1 MATRRPR
8 STPGMRSISN
18 QNSGEL
24 NNIRKTREGTEVSEL
39 AETRSEQEIDDEQ
52 IDEDILIEARE
63 RFDIAMDWESAFMS
77 LYVDDVKFANGDSD
91 NGWQWPND
99 MWRERG
105 VVGKPSL
112 TINKTQNHVALVTN
126 DAKQNK
132 AAIDIR
138 PAGADSSY
146 DAAQMY
152 EGLVRNIEYRSGAQA
167 IYDDAMESAVEGGI
181 GYWRIITEYADDDSF
196 DQECRIAPVQSHMG
210 VLLDPNIKQKSGLD
224 AMWGFIFDSMPI
236 KEFKRQYPKVRV
248 PRGSALSGDMLDWFK
263 DDQVRIAE
271 YYRINIERDELIYVR
286 EGDKES
292 TIRKSQCDPA
302 VLRQIRKLEKDISED
317 TEVKRRPIDVRR
329 LQWFKLAGSEILER
343 RDLKSSYVPIV
354 RCVGKE
360 RVIDGKLER
369 KGLVR
374 TLKDPQR
381 MYNYNSSGQVEYG
394 ALASKSPWV
403 GPAAA
408 FAGNE
413 RAWNNANKT
422 NAAYLTFKHVDAQGQ
437 PIPAPTRPEP
447 PGASPAFITGMQ
459 IAAAEFEMASGQG
472 PAQFGKP
479 TVEKSG
485 YAINQTKQTGEL
497 ITYNF
502 NDNLAIAIETT
513 GIILLDLIPKT
524 YDTKRVVQI
533 LEKDGTEMEVQIDPK
548 AKAAYEEKKIDA
560 DEVQVMFNPSVG
572 KYKVQAKSGPAYSTQ
587 RQEAWNAFVQIV
599 TGNPAFIDEF
609 GDLMFKSADFPL
621 ADKISE
627 RYKRKLKANAPWLLD
642 DEAPN
647 PKTQQLEA
655 QLKQATEGLQQLQK
669 ALEDKTAE
677 LALKGASVS
686 NEYRKTD
693 IQAFDSH
700 TKRIKEIGNAVE
712 NLQDAG
718 EGEGLAALIKQMIQE
733 ALQDSANQDSRL
745 LIPHEQ
751 SQEAEFDEDS
761 EEDFDTPRTPDGQNY
776 YIKKG
781 GQYYQVE
788 TPAPVGAQ

>member
-1 MATRRPR
+1 MARRPR
-8 STPGMRSISN
+8 STPGARSISN

-24 NNIRKTREGTEVSEL
+24 NRVRTLRDGTEVSDL
-39 AETRSEQEIDDEQ
+39 AETRTEEELDDEAVD
-52 IDEDILIEARE
+52 DEILTEARE
-63 RFDIAMDWESAFMS
+63 RFDLAMDWESPFMS

-105 VVGKPSL
+105 ILGKPSL
-112 TINKTQNHVALVTN
+112 TINKVQTHVSLVTN

-132 AAIDIR
+132 ASIDIR
-138 PAGADSSY
+138 PAGEQSSY

-181 GYWRIITEYADDDSF
+181 GYWRIITEFSDDDSF

-224 AMWGFIFDSMPI
+224 AMWGILFDSMPR
-236 KEFKRQYPKVRV
+236 KEFKRQYPKLRI
-248 PRGSALSGDMLDWFK
+248 PSGAALTGDMVDWYK

-271 YYRINIERDELIYVR
+271 YYRIKLEKDELIYVR
-286 EGDKES
+286 EGDKEEKV
-292 TIRKSQCDPA
+292 RKSQCDA
-302 VLRQIRKLEKDISED
+302 SVLRAIRKLEKDPGPDS
-317 TEVKRRPIDVRR
+317 EVKRRPIDVRR
-329 LQWFKLAGSEILER
+329 LQWFKIAGNAILDR
-343 RDLKSSYVPIV
+343 IDLKTSYIPIV

-394 ALASKSPWV
+394 ALATKSPWV

-408 FAGNE
+408 FQGND

-422 NAAYLTFKHVDAQGQ
+422 NAAFLTFKHIDAQGQ

-447 PGASPAFITGMQ
+447 PGSSPAFITGMQ

-472 PAQFGKP
+472 PTQFGKP

-485 YAINQTKQTGEL
+485 YAINQTKMAGEL
-497 ITYNF
+497 ITFNF

-513 GIILLDLIPKT
+513 GIILLDMMPKT
-524 YDTKRVVQI
+524 YDTKRVLQI
-533 LEKDGTEMEVQIDPK
+533 LDKDGTEMQVQIDPK
-548 AKAAYEEKKIDA
+548 APNAYEKRKLDA
-560 DEVQVMFNPSVG
+560 DEVEIIFNPSVG
-572 KYKVQAKSGPAYSTQ
+572 KYKVQAKAGPAYSTQ

-609 GDLMFKSADFPL
+609 GDLMFQSADFPL
-621 ADKISE
+621 ANKISE
-627 RYKRKLKANAPWLLD
+627 RFKRKIKQAAPWLLD
-642 DEAPN
+642 DNAPD
-647 PKTQQLEA
+647 PKTQQLTQ
-655 QLKQATEGLQQLQK
+655 QLQQATEGLKQLQQ
-669 ALEDKTAE
+669 ALEDKTNE
-677 LALKGASVS
+677 LALEGARVS
-686 NEYRKTD
+686 NDYRKTD
-693 IQAFDSH
+693 IQQFDSH
-700 TKRIKEIGNAVE
+700 TKRIKEVGNAVE

-718 EGEGLAALIKQMIQE
+718 DQSGLQLLIKQMIKE
-733 ALQDSANQDSRL
+733 ALGDTAGEDQRL
-745 LIPHEQ
+745 MIPHEQ
-751 SQEAEFDEDS
+751 SQEGVDEDQD
-761 EEDFDTPRTPDGQNY
+761 EDFHEPRRAPDGNHY
-776 YIKKG
+776 VKVN
-781 GQYYQVE
+781 GQYHQVQ
-788 TPAPVGAQ
+788 TPELAGQNG